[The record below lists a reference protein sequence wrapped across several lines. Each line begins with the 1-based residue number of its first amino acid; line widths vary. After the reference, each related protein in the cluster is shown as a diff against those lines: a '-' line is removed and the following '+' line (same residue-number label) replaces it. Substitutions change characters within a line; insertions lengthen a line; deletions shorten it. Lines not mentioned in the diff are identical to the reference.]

1 MNIQILLAKVK
12 AYHSGENSGHD
23 FSHIQRVLNNAL
35 KIGRAYSEAD
45 QDVIKAAALLH
56 DVADHK
62 LVSPGKTDETLAMM
76 HLWLEEAGA
85 EPAQTKKVM
94 HICTNLSFS
103 TSSTN
108 QPLPIE
114 GQIVQDADRLD
125 ALGAIGIAR
134 AFAYGGVHG
143 REMYREGSK
152 NDTVSHFYDKLLR
165 LKDLMNTR
173 QGRRMA
179 RQRHRFTESFLDEF
193 LKEYL

>member
-1 MNIQILLAKVK
+1 
-12 AYHSGENSGHD
+12 
-23 FSHIQRVLNNAL
+23 
-35 KIGRAYSEAD
+35 
-45 QDVIKAAALLH
+45 
-56 DVADHK
+56 
-62 LVSPGKTDETLAMM
+62 
-76 HLWLEEAGA
+76 
-85 EPAQTKKVM
+85 M

-103 TSSTN
+103 SSSTN

-134 AFAYGGVHG
+134 AFAYGGAHG

-152 NDTVSHFYDKLLR
+152 DDTISHFYDKLLR

-193 LKEYL
+193 LKEFL